1 MMTTPQIDV
10 PPGTA
15 EPVAALKPAGG
26 ESSLPTSRRSRSE
39 QRFAWAMITPTLLSV
54 GVFTALPI
62 LASFAL
68 SFFNYN
74 AVTAP
79 RWAGLSNYNELLHD
93 STARHALLVT
103 LMLTAAIVVGQTV
116 TGLSLA
122 ILVQRRA
129 RWLRP
134 LYRAALF
141 VPLLVSAASISV
153 VMSYVFDDQFGV
165 MNYYLNAIGLPSVSW
180 LGSSAGSFVTIVL
193 VVVWQ
198 QLGFTFIVFTAALAA
213 VPSELLEAAAV
224 DGASGW
230 RRFRHITLP
239 MISPSVLFVGT
250 VGVINTLQLFDQ
262 PYVLTH
268 GGPGT
273 STQTM
278 VLTIYQQA
286 FQDLRFGYASTLS
299 VVLFAVVL
307 LATYLQFRLSRRWV
321 FYS

>member
-1 MMTTPQIDV
+1 MTTTPQIDA
-10 PPGTA
+10 PAATA
-15 EPVAALKPAGG
+15 DRVAALKRGG
-26 ESSLPTSRRSRSE
+26 GDRSIPTTRRSRSE
-39 QRFAWAMITPTLLSV
+39 ERFAWAMITPTVLTV

-74 AVTAP
+74 AITAP
-79 RWAGLSNYNELLHD
+79 HWAGLSNYTALLHD
-93 STARHALLVT
+93 SVARHALLVT
-103 LMLTAAIVVGQTV
+103 LMLTASIVVGQTLI
-116 TGLSLA
+116 GLALA
-122 ILVQRRA
+122 ILVQRRV

-134 LYRAALF
+134 LFRAALF

-153 VMSYVFDDQFGV
+153 VMSYVFNDQFGV
-165 MNYYLNAIGLPSVSW
+165 MNYYLNAIGLPSVAW
-180 LGSSAGSFVTIVL
+180 LSSSGGAFMTIVL

-198 QLGFTFIVFTAALAA
+198 QLGFTFIVFTAALSA
-213 VPSELLEAAAV
+213 VPEEMLEAAAV

-239 MISPSVLFVGT
+239 MISPSILFVGT

-262 PYVLTH
+262 PYVLTQ